1 MLMWPDVVAA
11 GALCWVVHGVS
22 HCHGVPTE
30 PSDSLATLPPV
41 GAGHQQRHGG
51 LPKPDRPARRASARA
66 ARRALL
72 QSAVIAGA
80 TAAAVAL
87 AGGGDAFWACV
98 PAALLAAGGTRGRVA
113 GAVGAGAVIGA
124 ALAAELAAT
133 RGAPRPPVAL
143 LVLVPAASVAILLA
157 VRERL
162 ARERDMLRASALSDP
177 LTGVA
182 NRRSL
187 LARID
192 YEIARHGRSRRSF
205 ALLML
210 DLDGFKLLNDR
221 FGHPAGDDLL
231 REVAAALARAIRDQD
246 IVARVGG
253 DEFCVLAPETD
264 AAGAQRLVARAEAS
278 VARVVAGVDVLGA
291 SAGAAV
297 FPHDGTTADGLLHA
311 ADQRLLAAKSG
322 RGRRRAAA

>member
-1 MLMWPDVVAA
+1 VR
-11 GALCWVVHGVS
+11 
-22 HCHGVPTE
+22 
-30 PSDSLATLPPV
+30 
-41 GAGHQQRHGG
+41 AGHHQRHGG
-51 LPKPDRPARRASARA
+51 LPKPDRAARRASTRA

-72 QSAVIAGA
+72 QAVAIAGV
-80 TAAAVAL
+80 TAAAVAI

-113 GAVGAGAVIGA
+113 GAVVASLVVA
-124 ALAAELAAT
+124 AAIAAELAASPD
-133 RGAPRPPVAL
+133 ANQPPTGL
-143 LVLVPAASVAILLA
+143 LVLVPAASVVILLA

-162 ARERDMLRASALSDP
+162 ERERDGLRASALSDP

-205 ALLML
+205 AVLML

-246 IVARVGG
+246 TVARVGG

-264 AAGAQRLVARAEAS
+264 AAGAQRLIARVEAS
-278 VARVVAGVDVLGA
+278 VARVVAGVDALAA
-291 SAGAAV
+291 SAGAAI
-297 FPHDGTTADGLLHA
+297 FPHDSTTPDGLLEA
-311 ADQRLLAAKSG
+311 ADQRLLGAKRQTGTGG
-322 RGRRRAAA
+322 RGRRAA